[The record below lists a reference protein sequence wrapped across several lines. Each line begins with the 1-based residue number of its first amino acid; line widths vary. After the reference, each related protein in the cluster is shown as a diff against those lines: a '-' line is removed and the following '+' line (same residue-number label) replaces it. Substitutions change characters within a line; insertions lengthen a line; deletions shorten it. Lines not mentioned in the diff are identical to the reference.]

1 MIKVKEKLKWTELYT
16 LQQPIDYL
24 KVYDPYQGNTKKND
38 CGYIGELT
46 NPLAPYTLNCFER
59 VQAEIFI
66 REIFN
71 NEKLVDIQNY
81 CSFRLLRQ
89 VTTIAE
95 EQYEDFNNYSN
106 ISSLNP
112 IIMDSGRIN
121 FETNIGVYYFL
132 TDNSGLLGHVFE
144 KFHNFDV
151 YYALKS
157 DIYEIQFK
165 MFYDDTEALQMS
177 ENDFINLLETIFGLS
192 NVIFDNSSHHK
203 TLIFKDEIIN
213 L

>member
-1 MIKVKEKLKWTELYT
+1 
-16 LQQPIDYL
+16 
-24 KVYDPYQGNTKKND
+24 
-38 CGYIGELT
+38 
-46 NPLAPYTLNCFER
+46 
-59 VQAEIFI
+59 
-66 REIFN
+66 
-71 NEKLVDIQNY
+71 
-81 CSFRLLRQ
+81 
-89 VTTIAE
+89 
-95 EQYEDFNNYSN
+95 
-106 ISSLNP
+106 
-112 IIMDSGRIN
+112 MDSGRIN